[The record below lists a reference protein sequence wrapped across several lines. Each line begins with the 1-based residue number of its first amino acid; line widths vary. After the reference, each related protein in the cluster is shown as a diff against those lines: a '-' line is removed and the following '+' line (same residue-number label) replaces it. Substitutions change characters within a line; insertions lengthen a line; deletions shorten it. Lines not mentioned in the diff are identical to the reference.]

1 MAGNFLSKRLAQGM
15 DKAHHLS
22 SALKLWYYRTVWGMD
37 LGQGLRISRSAKLD
51 RTNPKG
57 VHIGDYT
64 LISFDVA
71 IIAHDFIWSRRPI
84 NTRIGSHCFV
94 GARSV
99 IMPGVSVGDHCIIG
113 SGSVVTTDIPSNSIA
128 VGNPAKVIKS
138 GIVTGKWGVRN
149 PRALAQQGI
158 IVPDDEGFAAAPS
171 GS

>member
-1 MAGNFLSKRLAQGM
+1 MPGNFLSKRLARGM

-37 LGQGLRISRSAKLD
+37 LGEGLRISRSAKLD
-51 RTNPKG
+51 RTNPRG

-71 IIAHDFIWSRRPI
+71 IIAHDFIWSRPI
-84 NTRIGSHCFV
+84 NTYIGANCFV

-99 IMPGVSVGDHCIIG
+99 IMPGVRIGDHCIIG

-149 PRALAQQGI
+149 PRALAKQGI
-158 IVPDDEGFAAAPS
+158 VVPEDEDRSPAATGA
-171 GS
+171 